1 MIREAEMKMRF
12 FRHRRGFACLA
23 LVALATQVYLSLGH
37 THESGVF
44 TRYAGSAVAC
54 RTLTPPSVD
63 KSCPPRHSHEHDCP
77 ICWTGSIAGSL
88 VLPEQPALAVPV
100 SQSET
105 LKLRPAAELLPAKAA
120 APFYARGPPY
130 ARA

>member
-1 MIREAEMKMRF
+1 MRF
-12 FRHRRGFACLA
+12 FRHRRGLACLA
-23 LVALATQVYLSLGH
+23 LVALATQFCLSLGH
-37 THESGVF
+37 THASGVF
-44 TRYAGSAVAC
+44 ARYAGSAVAC

-63 KSCPPRHSHEHDCP
+63 KSCPPRHTHEHECP

-88 VLPEQPALAVPV
+88 VLPEQPTLAVPV

-105 LKLRPAAELLPAKAA
+105 SRQRPTAALLAVKAA
-120 APFYARGPPY
+120 APFYARGPPS